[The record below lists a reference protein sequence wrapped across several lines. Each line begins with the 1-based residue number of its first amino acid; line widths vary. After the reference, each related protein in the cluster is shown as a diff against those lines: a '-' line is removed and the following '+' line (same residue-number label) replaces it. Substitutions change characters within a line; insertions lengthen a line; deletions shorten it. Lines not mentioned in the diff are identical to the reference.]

1 MIAAAGEEMDMR
13 FDFSEPRARLL
24 AAASSTV
31 LAFALGGPAF
41 AQAPAAQPAAEEA
54 DEGDV
59 VIVTGFR
66 ASLQSSAETKRGSD
80 AIVEAVT
87 AEDVGKLPDSSITDA
102 LSRLP
107 GLSTQRLFGRG
118 QVLSVRGLAPDF
130 TTALLNGR
138 EQVTAGDNRG
148 VEFDQYPSELLQRV
162 VVYKTPTAS
171 LIGQGLAGT
180 ADMETVRPLSV
191 GERVLA
197 ASARYEWNG
206 SGALVEGGDD
216 SGYRLTGSYVDQT
229 EDGTL
234 GWALGITSMSSP
246 TQAERFEAW
255 GYPTTGTGAFILGG
269 AKPYVQSSLLERDAV
284 MGVIEFKPSNSL
296 SGRID
301 AFYSEFNETQDLKGI
316 EFPLWWSSASLQ
328 PGATVTN
335 GLVTKGAF
343 TGVDG
348 VVRNDI
354 RTRDTTLSALGA
366 NLKWDIDADWSTELD
381 ISTSSIDRNDLD
393 LETYAG
399 TGPGSAGA
407 NATLNFQT
415 GNGSYIFGSN
425 LNYADPALILLTD
438 PQGWGQSGY
447 IKEPQISD
455 ELTALR
461 ISATRQ
467 LSEGPV
473 SSIEFGVNISH
484 RQKDKASIESFI
496 DLDCPGTT
504 PNNQCAAPIPTG
516 LRQSPTALA
525 FLGIPGM
532 VSYDPLAVLATP
544 GLYVR
549 RPNSNADVI
558 SKRWGVEE
566 DINTFFLQ
574 FNVDSAIGEMPLT
587 GNVGLQVVETDQS
600 STGGVRNSGGTA
612 TIVRQ
617 GDTYTEALPSANF
630 ALEFAPNN
638 FLRLGLARTLA
649 RPRMDEMRASFE
661 VGYNIPQ
668 FANANPTS
676 PANSYWGGGGGNP
689 KLRPWIANALD
700 ISYENYFGDAGGY
713 FALAAFY
720 KELESYVYPE
730 TIPYD
735 FTGFPSHNGATPAT
749 FRGFASAPQ
758 NGEGGEIQGIELSAN
773 IPGETFAPSLEGFGL
788 LFNASSTDSSIQPP
802 NTPGNALPG
811 LSENVINTTLYYERD
826 GFEARI
832 SNRYR
837 SDFLGE
843 VTGFG
848 AGREL
853 RFVNGE
859 SLLDAQ
865 IGYRFGPGPL
875 EGISVQLQAYNLT
888 DEPFSGYANNDERL
902 VRDYQTYGTTYLLGV
917 SYRN

>member
-1 MIAAAGEEMDMR
+1 MNMR
-13 FDFSEPRARLL
+13 FNLIRPRVRLL
-24 AAASSTV
+24 AAASSAA

-41 AQAPAAQPAAEEA
+41 AQTPAAQAPAATPDA
-54 DEGDV
+54 DEADV

-66 ASLQSSAETKRGSD
+66 ASLQSSADTKRASD
-80 AIVEAVT
+80 SIVEAVT

-138 EQVTAGDNRG
+138 EQVSAGDNRG

-162 VVYKTPTAS
+162 IVYKTPTAS

-206 SGALVEGGDD
+206 SGALVAGGEEN
-216 SGYRLTGSYVDQT
+216 GYRLTGSYVDQT
-229 EDGTL
+229 EDGTV

-246 TQAERFEAW
+246 TQAERFEGW
-255 GYPTTGTGAFILGG
+255 GYPTTGTGAFVLGG

-284 MGVIEFKPSNSL
+284 MGVIEFKPSNAL
-296 SGRID
+296 TGRID
-301 AFYSEFNETQDLKGI
+301 AFYSEFSETQDLKGI
-316 EFPLWWSSASLQ
+316 ELPLWWSAAALQ
-328 PGATVTN
+328 PGATVSN
-335 GLVTKGAF
+335 GLVTKGTF

-348 VVRNDI
+348 VVRNDV
-354 RTRDTTLSALGA
+354 RTRDSSLSAIGG
-366 NLKWDIDADWSTELD
+366 NLKWDIDADWSTEFD
-381 ISTSSIDRNDLD
+381 ISTSKIDRNDLD
-393 LETYAG
+393 LETYSG

-407 NATLNFQT
+407 NARLDFQT
-415 GNGSYIFGSN
+415 GNGSYLFSSN

-447 IKEPQISD
+447 IKEPQITD

-461 ISATRQ
+461 IGATRQ
-467 LSEGPV
+467 LDLGPFNSLELGINV
-473 SSIEFGVNISH
+473 SQREKN
-484 RQKDKASIESFI
+484 KDSIESFI

-504 PNNQCAAPIPTG
+504 PDNQCARPIPAGILT
-516 LRQSPTALA
+516 SPTSLG

-532 VSYDPLAVLATP
+532 VSYDPQAALATS
-544 GLYVR
+544 GLYNR
-549 RPNSNADVI
+549 RANSNADVI

-566 DINTFFLQ
+566 TVNVYYAQLG
-574 FNVDSAIGEMPLT
+574 VDSLVGEVPMT
-587 GNVGLQVVETDQS
+587 GNVGLQVIETDQS
-600 STGGVRNSGGTA
+600 STGGVRGPGGTA
-612 TIVRQ
+612 VTVKQ
-617 GDTYTEALPSANF
+617 GDKFTEILPSLNLAF
-630 ALEFAPNN
+630 EITSQDYI
-638 FLRLGLARTLA
+638 RLGAARTLA
-649 RPRMDEMRASFE
+649 RPRMDDMRASFE
-661 VGYNIPQ
+661 VGYNISQ
-668 FANANPTS
+668 IANGNPTS

-689 KLRPWIANALD
+689 KLRPWIANAYD
-700 ISYENYFGDAGGY
+700 ISYEHYFGDAGGY
-713 FALAAFY
+713 VALAVFR
-720 KELESYVYPE
+720 KDLESYVYPE

-735 FTGFPSHNGATPAT
+735 FTGFPSHNGTAVPAT
-749 FRGFASAPQ
+749 FRGFASAPR
-758 NGEGGEIQGIELSAN
+758 NGNGGTIEGIELSAN
-773 IPGETFAPSLEGFGL
+773 LPGEMLSPGLEGFGL
-788 LFNASSTDSSIQPP
+788 VFNASSTDSKIRPP

-811 LSENVINTTLYYERD
+811 LSETVINTTLYYERD
-826 GFEARI
+826 GIEARI

-865 IGYRFGPGPL
+865 LGYRFGAGPL
-875 EGISVQLQAYNLT
+875 DGVAVQFQAYNLT
-888 DEPFSGYANNDERL
+888 DEPFSGYVNNDERL
-902 VRDYQTYGTTYLLGV
+902 VRDYQSYGTTYMLGI

>member
-1 MIAAAGEEMDMR
+1 MH
-13 FDFSEPRARLL
+13 FNFSKPRARLL

-31 LAFALGGPAF
+31 MALALAGPAF
-41 AQAPAAQPAAEEA
+41 AQTPGPQPATAEA
-54 DEGDV
+54 DDSDV
-59 VIVTGFR
+59 VIITGFR

-87 AEDVGKLPDSSITDA
+87 AEEVGKLPDSSITDA

-206 SGALVEGGDD
+206 SGALVEGGED

-229 EDGTL
+229 EDGTV
-234 GWALGITSMSSP
+234 GWALGVTSMSSP

-255 GYPTTGTGAFILGG
+255 GYPTTGAGDFILGG
-269 AKPYVQSSLLERDAV
+269 AKPYVQSSLLERDAA

-316 EFPLWWSSASLQ
+316 ELPLWWSSASLQ

-335 GLVTKGAF
+335 GLVTRGVF

-354 RTRDTTLSALGA
+354 RTRETTLSALGG
-366 NLKWDIDADWSTELD
+366 NLKWDIDADWSTEID
-381 ISTSSIDRNDLD
+381 ISTSSIERNDLD
-393 LETYAG
+393 LETYSG
-399 TGPGSAGA
+399 TGPGAAGA

-447 IKEPQISD
+447 IKEPRITD

-461 ISATRQ
+461 VSATRTFD
-467 LSEGPV
+467 SGPI
-473 SSIEFGVNISH
+473 SSLEFGANISH
-484 RQKDKASIESFI
+484 REKDKASIESFL

-504 PNNQCAAPIPTG
+504 PDNQCAVAIPAA

-544 GLYVR
+544 GIYIR
-549 RPNSNADVI
+549 RSNSNADVI

-566 DINTFFLQ
+566 DINVLYAQ
-574 FNVDSAIGEMPLT
+574 ANIDSQLGEMPLT
-587 GNVGLQVVETDQS
+587 GNVGLQVVYTDQS
-600 STGGVRNSGGTA
+600 STGGVRGPGGGAVEVT
-612 TIVRQ
+612 Q
-617 GDTYTEALPSANF
+617 GDTYTEALPSANL
-630 ALEFAPNN
+630 ALEFATNN

-661 VGYNIPQ
+661 VTYNIGQ
-668 FANANPTS
+668 FANPNPTS
-676 PANSYWGGGGGNP
+676 TANSYWGGSGGNP
-689 KLRPWIANALD
+689 LLRPWIANAFD

-713 FALAAFY
+713 FAVAAFY
-720 KELESYVYPE
+720 KELETYVFPE
-730 TIPYD
+730 SIPYD
-735 FTGFPSHNGATPAT
+735 FTGFPSHNGATPAS
-749 FRGFASAPQ
+749 FNGFATAPQ

-773 IPGETFAPSLEGFGL
+773 IPGETLTPVLEGFGL

-802 NTPGNALPG
+802 NTPGNSLPG
-811 LSENVINTTLYYERD
+811 LSENVVNTTLYYERD

-865 IGYRFGPGPL
+865 IGYRFGAGPL
-875 EGISVQLQAYNLT
+875 EGVSIQLQAYNLT
-888 DEPFSGYANNDERL
+888 DEPFSGYVNNDQRL
-902 VRDYQTYGTTYLLGV
+902 VRDYQSYGTTYLLGI

>member
-1 MIAAAGEEMDMR
+1 MR
-13 FDFSEPRARLL
+13 FSLNEPRARLL
-24 AAASSTV
+24 AAVSSTA
-31 LAFALGGPAF
+31 LAFAVGGPAF
-41 AQAPAAQPAAEEA
+41 AQQAAPQPAAEEA
-54 DEGDV
+54 EKADV
-59 VIVTGFR
+59 VVITGFR
-66 ASLQSSAETKRGSD
+66 ASLQSSAETKRESD

-206 SGALVEGGDD
+206 AGALVEGGED
-216 SGYRLTGSYVDQT
+216 SGYRLTGSYVDQN
-229 EDGTL
+229 EDGTV
-234 GWALGITSMSSP
+234 GWAIGVTSMSSP

-255 GYPTTGTGAFILGG
+255 GYPTTGTGAYILGG
-269 AKPYVQSSLLERDAV
+269 AKPYVQSSVLDRDAV
-284 MGVIEFKPSNSL
+284 MGVLEFKPSNSF
-296 SGRID
+296 SARID

-316 EFPLWWSSASLQ
+316 EFPLWWSAAALQ
-328 PGATVTN
+328 PGATVSN
-335 GLVTKGAF
+335 GLVTAGAF

-348 VVRNDI
+348 VVRNDL
-354 RTRDTTLSALGA
+354 RTRDTSLSSLGI
-366 NLKWDIDADWSTELD
+366 NLQWEVDDYWTTELD
-381 ISTSSIDRNDLD
+381 LSNSEIDRNDLD
-393 LETYAG
+393 IETYTG
-399 TGPGSAGA
+399 TGAGSAGA
-407 NATLNFQT
+407 NARLDFRT
-415 GNGSYIFGSN
+415 GNGSYVFGSS
-425 LNYADPALILLTD
+425 LNYADPAIILLTD

-455 ELTALR
+455 DLMALR
-461 ISATRQ
+461 FSATRRIE
-467 LSEGPV
+467 EGPF
-473 SSIEFGVNISH
+473 SSIEFGVNISE
-484 RQKDKASIESFI
+484 RDKSKDSVESFL

-504 PNNQCAAPIPTG
+504 ANNQCAAPIPTR
-516 LRQSPTALA
+516 LRQTPTALS

-532 VSYDPLAVLATP
+532 VSYDPLAVLGTS
-544 GLYVR
+544 GLYIR

-566 DINTFFLQ
+566 TVSVYYAQ
-574 FNVDSAIGEMPLT
+574 FNIDSQLGQTPVT
-587 GNVGLQVVETDQS
+587 GNVGLQVVDTDQR
-600 STGGVRNSGGTA
+600 STGGVRGPGGTA
-612 TIVRQ
+612 VTVSQ
-617 GDTYTEALPSANF
+617 GDNYVEVLPSANLSF
-630 ALEFAPNN
+630 EVAPDNYI
-638 FLRLGLARTLA
+638 RVGVARTLA

-668 FANANPTS
+668 IGNANPTN

-689 KLRPWIANALD
+689 LLRPWIANSLD
-700 ISYENYFGDAGGY
+700 VSYERYFGDAGGY
-713 FALAAFY
+713 VALAGFY

-735 FTGFPSHNGATPAT
+735 FTGFPSHNGTAVPAT
-749 FRGFASAPQ
+749 YKGFASAPR
-758 NGEGGEIQGIELSAN
+758 NGTGGEIRGLELSAN
-773 IPGETFAPSLEGFGL
+773 LPAELVSPALEGFGV
-788 LFNASSTDSSIQPP
+788 LFNASATDSSITPP

-811 LSENVINTTLYYERD
+811 LSETVINTTVYYEAN
-826 GFEARI
+826 GFEARL

-865 IGYRFGPGPL
+865 LGYRFGAGPL
-875 EGISVQLQAYNLT
+875 EGLSIQLQAYNLT
-888 DEPFSGYANNDERL
+888 NEPFSGYANNDERL

-917 SYRN
+917 SYRY